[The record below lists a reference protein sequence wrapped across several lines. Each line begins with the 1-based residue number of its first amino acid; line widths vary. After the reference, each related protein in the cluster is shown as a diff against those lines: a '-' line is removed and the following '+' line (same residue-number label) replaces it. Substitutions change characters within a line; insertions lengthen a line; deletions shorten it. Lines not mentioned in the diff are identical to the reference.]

1 LIKCFV
7 YIQFVLKVEEQGE
20 QLNES
25 IRDANASCENWAE
38 SCEKTIAFPTLE
50 RFVEIEIEIVTR
62 KYDKLGRMVAEQIER
77 LKIKVRETKAQEVSK
92 NDCGDMWC

>member
-1 LIKCFV
+1 MINCCV
-7 YIQFVLKVEEQGE
+7 YIQSNLKVEEQAE

-25 IRDANASCENWAE
+25 IRDANASCESWAE
-38 SCEKTIAFPTLE
+38 SCEKTVAIPTLE
-50 RFVEIEIEIVTR
+50 RFVEIEIETVTR

-92 NDCGDMWC
+92 NDCGDIWC